1 MKTGFLKGKQ
11 QTWAN
16 DFDKEDKGL
25 VNEHREALQCHGEGQ
40 AGEKGVNY
48 AQGLASTEQIIHFQ
62 FRFFCTE
69 NADDWSC
76 GYSQHLQLDCP

>member
-1 MKTGFLKGKQ
+1 MKTGFLKGKW

-16 DFDKEDKGL
+16 NLDKEDKGL
-25 VNEHREALQCHGEGQ
+25 VNEYREALQCREGQ

-48 AQGLASTEQIIHFQ
+48 AQGPASIEQIIYFQ

-69 NADDWSC
+69 SADDWSC
-76 GYSQHLQLDCP
+76 GYSQHLQLDCL

>member
-1 MKTGFLKGKQ
+1 MKTGFLKGKW

-16 DFDKEDKGL
+16 NLDKEDKGL
-25 VNEHREALQCHGEGQ
+25 VNECREALQCREGQ

-48 AQGLASTEQIIHFQ
+48 AQGLASTEQIIYFQ

-69 NADDWSC
+69 SADDWSC
-76 GYSQHLQLDCP
+76 GYSQHLQLGCL